1 MVARLK
7 MVFLF
12 NDNPIPAARHFQYKV
27 EVFLKEIIVDVPM
40 DKKKY
45 FAIDI
50 EFQKKRAVMSI
61 RLYKFSIQQIIKMRM
76 PKLG

>member
-7 MVFLF
+7 TVFLF
-12 NDNPIPAARHFQYKV
+12 NDNPVPAARHFQYKV

-45 FAIDI
+45 FALDI
-50 EFQKKRAVMSI
+50 EFQKRGAVISI
-61 RLYKFSIQQIIKMRM
+61 RLHKFSIQQITKIRM